1 MLKRVRDWFRGL
13 FLHLEWLDG
22 YDRSDARGDAVAG
35 LTVGAILVPQSM
47 AYAVIAGMPPI
58 YGLYAG
64 LLPLLAYPLLGTS
77 RQLAVGP
84 VAIDML
90 IVAAGVG
97 ALAAPGSARYVTL
110 TIALA
115 AGVGFMQIGMSA
127 LRLGFIADLL
137 ARPVISGFTSAAALI
152 IGFSQL
158 GNLLGVD
165 LPRSEFVHVLVREA
179 VQRAGEVHGPSLAL
193 GLGCLALIAA
203 LQRWKPSAPDAL
215 VVTVLGTL
223 LTWALELEAWGV
235 AVIGSVPTGLPAP
248 AWPLVSPGD
257 LRDLLPTVLTL
268 ALVQFMSVASLGHVF
283 AARHG
288 YAVRPNRELLAVG
301 AANALGSVFRALPVS
316 GSFSRSAVND
326 RAGARSPL
334 ANVAAAL
341 VVVLTLLVL
350 TPLFYYLP
358 YPALAAII
366 IMAAVGLVDVS
377 ELRALYYAKRRDGL
391 LAVFTALTT
400 LVVGIQEGLLLGV
413 AASVLLVLY
422 QVSRPNM
429 VELGHLP
436 GTHSFRDRK
445 RRPGVKLVNDLLL
458 LRVDASFSFANAEAF
473 KDFILE
479 KSRSEDRS
487 FRAVLIDGSSIND
500 LDTTG
505 VAALETV
512 LESLNDQDIE
522 LHLAGLIGPVR
533 ETVDRSGLR
542 RRVGEDYFH
551 RSLYEG
557 VVYLLERWDAEDG
570 GQRLKRYWESVH
582 ANNPEPSPGEP

>member
-22 YDRSDARGDAVAG
+22 YDRSDARGDAVGG
-35 LTVGAILVPQSM
+35 LTVGVMLVPQGM

-84 VAIDML
+84 IAIDML

-268 ALVQFMSVASLGHVF
+268 ALVQFMSVASLGRVF

-458 LRVDASFSFANAEAF
+458 LRVDASFSFANAAAF

>member
-1 MLKRVRDWFRGL
+1 MLKSVRDWFRGL

-35 LTVGAILVPQSM
+35 LTVGVILVPQSM

-268 ALVQFMSVASLGHVF
+268 ALVQFMSVASLGRVF

>member
-1 MLKRVRDWFRGL
+1 MLKSVRDWFRGL

-22 YDRSDARGDAVAG
+22 YDRSDARGDAMAG
-35 LTVGAILVPQSM
+35 LTVGVMLVPQGM

-84 VAIDML
+84 IAIDML

-268 ALVQFMSVASLGHVF
+268 ALVQFMSVASLGRVF

>member
-22 YDRSDARGDAVAG
+22 YDRSDARGDAMAG
-35 LTVGAILVPQSM
+35 LTVGVMLVPQGM

-64 LLPLLAYPLLGTS
+64 LMPLLAYPLLGTS

-84 VAIDML
+84 IAIDML

-268 ALVQFMSVASLGHVF
+268 ALVQFMSVASLGRVF

-400 LVVGIQEGLLLGV
+400 LAVGIQEGLLLGV

-473 KDFILE
+473 KNFILE

-533 ETVDRSGLR
+533 ETLDRSGLR

>member
-84 VAIDML
+84 IAIDML

-268 ALVQFMSVASLGHVF
+268 ALVQFMSVASLGRVF

-316 GSFSRSAVND
+316 GSFSRSAIND

-533 ETVDRSGLR
+533 ETLDRSGLR

>member
-35 LTVGAILVPQSM
+35 LTVGAILVPQGM

-84 VAIDML
+84 IAIDML

-203 LQRWKPSAPDAL
+203 LRRWKPSAPDAL

-235 AVIGSVPTGLPAP
+235 AVIGSIPTGLPAP

-268 ALVQFMSVASLGHVF
+268 ALVQFMSVASLGRVF